1 MSLALV
7 DLVTVVGNLAI
18 ALSVVV
24 AVVFGLAQAR
34 GAARDRKERLAIET
48 IRSFQTREFAEHL
61 HFMRVQKA
69 PTTMAELYAL
79 GDEEQVTFIHFA
91 QEVEML
97 GLLVADG
104 RIDLDLVER
113 TLGDFV
119 IRAWSR
125 YRPVI
130 EDMRRELSDPYLA
143 EYFQWLAEQVER
155 LMRESPRAPAM
166 TASAAA

>member
-1 MSLALV
+1 VDLV
-7 DLVTVVGNLAI
+7 DLVTVIGNLAI

-24 AVVFGLAQAR
+24 AVAVGIAQAR
-34 GAARDRKERLAIET
+34 AAARDRKERLALET

-61 HFMRVQKA
+61 HFMRVQTPPA
-69 PTTMAELYAL
+69 TMAELYAL
-79 GDEEQVTFIHFA
+79 PDDEQVTFIHFA

-119 IRAWSR
+119 ARAWER
-125 YRPVI
+125 YGPVI
-130 EDMRRELSDPYLA
+130 EDLRRQLPDPYLA
-143 EYFQWLAEQVER
+143 EYFQWLAAQVSR

-166 TASAAA
+166 VAAGSA